1 MFSPT
6 QLSLRSLLGV
16 DAATCAAMGGLL
28 VLVSGDIAGVT
39 QISAPLLFWAGLLLF
54 PVAVFMAL
62 SARAAQVPGW
72 AVNLVVLGNL
82 AWVLASLV
90 LPFAGVIAPNTLGW
104 AFLLIQAAAVVVL
117 SWLEWRASANQVPAG
132 E

>member
-1 MFSPT
+1 MFSPM